1 MNFFT
6 WMSKGIQS
14 IFRSDDYFGRGYD
27 IFSCLGYF
35 GYILLVSFCI
45 IWIMIHEGGTNVVE
59 NLLETCLI
67 VAASLL
73 GISSITGIFKGNQEV
88 KVNQSKKSD
97 SNKE

>member
-6 WMSKGIQS
+6 WISKGMQS
-14 IFRSDDYFGRGYD
+14 IFSGSGTISSKRVTGVWL
-27 IFSCLGYF
+27 IM
-35 GYILLVSFCI
+35 LVSFCI

>member
-6 WMSKGIQS
+6 WISKGLQS
-14 IFRSDDYFGRGYD
+14 IFSGSGTISSKRVTGVWL
-27 IFSCLGYF
+27 IM
-35 GYILLVSFCI
+35 LVSFCI
-45 IWIMIHEGGTNVVE
+45 IWIMVHEGGTNVVE